1 MKEEGT
7 TIERGRTVDFKKI
20 LNFVQEVIAEWSD
33 DRASRLAA
41 ALAYYTIF
49 SLAPLLIIAIAVAGF
64 FFGEAAA
71 REAVVTQLESLIGQQ
86 GAEAV
91 QQMLANA
98 NRPGAGTVAL
108 IIGVATLLLGAS
120 GVFAQ
125 LKGALNTIWDVK
137 PAPGQGI
144 WKTVSD
150 RLLSFGMVL
159 GIAFLL
165 LVSLLVS
172 TVLSTL
178 SGQFEQLLPGADFL
192 WQLLDF
198 AISLGVIALLF
209 AIIYKVLPDVTIAW
223 KDVWV
228 GAGVTALLFT
238 IGKFLIG
245 LYLGRSSVGSTYG
258 AAGSLVVLLV
268 WVYYSAQI
276 VFIGAE
282 FTQVYARR
290 YGSRIRPEGDA
301 VALPDVG
308 KGAQGEEA
316 ISKGLLPVAR
326 AESSHPHVPARVVRQ
341 PVDVA
346 LLQETG
352 RRYAILAGAVGGV
365 ALFAALMR
373 ALLGKRSH
381 H

>member
-1 MKEEGT
+1 MDG
-7 TIERGRTVDFKKI
+7 KKI
-20 LNFVQEVIAEWSD
+20 LDFGQEVIAEWSSD
-33 DRASRLAA
+33 KASRLAA

-49 SLAPLLIIAIAVAGF
+49 SLAPLLIIAIAVAGL

-71 REAVVTQLESLIGQQ
+71 REAVVTQLQSLIGQQ

-198 AISLGVIALLF
+198 VISLGVIALLF

-290 YGSRIRPEGDA
+290 YGSRIRPEEDA

-316 ISKGLLPVAR
+316 VSKGLLPVAR
-326 AESSHPHVPARVVRQ
+326 AESSRPHVPEPVVRQ

-352 RRYAILAGAVGGV
+352 KRYAVLAGAVGGA
-365 ALFAALMR
+365 ALFAALVR

-381 H
+381 R

>member
-1 MKEEGT
+1 MN
-7 TIERGRTVDFKKI
+7 FKKI
-20 LNFVQEVIAEWSD
+20 WDFVQEVIAEWSKD
-33 DRASRLAA
+33 NASRLAA

-71 REAVVTQLESLIGQQ
+71 QEAVVTQLESLIGQQ

-108 IIGVATLLLGAS
+108 IIGVATLILGAS

-125 LKGALNTIWDVK
+125 LKSALNTIWDVK
-137 PAPGQGI
+137 PVPGQGI
-144 WKTVSD
+144 WKTVTD

-172 TVLSTL
+172 TVLSTV
-178 SGQFEQLLPGADFL
+178 SGQFEQLLPGSDFL

-198 AISLGVIALLF
+198 VISLGVIALLF

-245 LYLGRSSVGSTYG
+245 LYLGRSSVESAYG

-290 YGSRIRPEGDA
+290 YGSRIRPEEDA

-308 KGAQGEEA
+308 KDGQETGGV
-316 ISKGLLPVAR
+316 SSGLLPVAR
-326 AESSHPHVPARVVRQ
+326 AESTRLQVPEPVVRQ
-341 PVDVA
+341 PVDAA
-346 LLQETG
+346 LLEETG
-352 RRYAILAGAVGGV
+352 KRYAALAGAVGGL
-365 ALFAALMR
+365 ALFAALVGS
-373 ALLGKRSH
+373 LVGNRSRR
-381 H
+381 